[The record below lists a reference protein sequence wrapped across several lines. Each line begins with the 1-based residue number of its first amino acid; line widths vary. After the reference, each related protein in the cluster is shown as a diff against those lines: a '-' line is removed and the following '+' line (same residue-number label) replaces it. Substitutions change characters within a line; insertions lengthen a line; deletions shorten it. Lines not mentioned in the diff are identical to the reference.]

1 MPEESHRHRSER
13 QRSPF
18 LLFFKTY
25 WVEILIAVGLVLA
38 VFLLFEQMNIR
49 GMLSGWAIAAGNLGL
64 NLVVRL
70 INSLVGFSAR
80 LGLSELIA
88 IPMLIG
94 VVILLV
100 WRIRWRLQHTPA
112 LVDTHCPRC
121 GGGLQRV
128 HRQSIDRAVSIFVP
142 VRRYRC
148 THRDCGWTGV
158 RVSTHSGRGRAK
170 PASQ

>member
-1 MPEESHRHRSER
+1 MPGELHRHRSER
-13 QRSPF
+13 RRNPF
-18 LLFFKTY
+18 LLFLKAY
-25 WVEILIAVGLVLA
+25 GVEILITVALVLA
-38 VFLLFEQMNIR
+38 VFLLFEQMDIR
-49 GMLSGWAIAAGNLGL
+49 KTLMGWFSEVTVAGTNATT
-64 NLVVRL
+64 RL
-70 INSLVGFSAR
+70 FDALVGFRSR

-94 VVILLV
+94 VLILLT
-100 WRIRWRLQHTPA
+100 WRIRWRLGNTPA

-128 HRQSIDRAVSIFVP
+128 HRRFFDRVISIFVP

-148 THRDCGWTGV
+148 PNRGCGWMGV
-158 RVSTHSGRGRAK
+158 RVFTHSGRDHAK